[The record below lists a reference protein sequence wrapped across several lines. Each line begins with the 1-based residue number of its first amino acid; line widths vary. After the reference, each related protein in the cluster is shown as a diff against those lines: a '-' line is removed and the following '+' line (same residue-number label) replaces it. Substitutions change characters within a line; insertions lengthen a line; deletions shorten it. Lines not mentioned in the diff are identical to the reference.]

1 MSRQRLNLQVTLGV
15 WNSADVPAKDINLR
29 TVSVGVVLKANKTD
43 EIHQGLRETTGDDG
57 VFGVSC
63 FGH

>member
-1 MSRQRLNLQVTLGV
+1 MSRQRLNLQVTLRI

-29 TVSVGVVLKANKTD
+29 TVSVGVVLKANRTD
-43 EIHQGLRETTGDDG
+43 EIHQGLRETGDEG